1 MDLNRSK
8 IFTLAFIGSALLPLT
23 AKAQSGFGQRA
34 TVGIFGGLTIP
45 KGDFSTET
53 KTGAHAG
60 ALAKMRLYQMLD
72 LRVDG
77 AWNKFGEKKIP
88 QAEGVNA
95 TVESYAKVIFGT
107 ANLVL
112 NMGPDSSSYPG
123 DNSVSPYL
131 LAGAGGYNLDYGA
144 ECSGQC
150 TGFAPPETKTHFG
163 LNAGFGAN
171 ATFGILKPF
180 IEARYH
186 RISNVDTNNGGSR
199 SMYTVSLGLKLR

>member
-1 MDLNRSK
+1 MHLNRLT
-8 IFTLAFIGSALLPLT
+8 IVTLAFGGLALLPIA

-34 TVGIFGGLTIP
+34 TVGIFGGVTIP
-45 KGDFSTET
+45 RSDFSIET
-53 KTGAHAG
+53 KLGAHAG
-60 ALAKMRLYQMLD
+60 ALAKMRLYRLFD

-77 AWNKFGEKKIP
+77 AWNKFGEKNIP

-107 ANLVL
+107 ANVVL
-112 NMGPDSSSYPG
+112 NLGPDSSSYPG
-123 DNSVSPYL
+123 DNSVSPYIM
-131 LAGAGGYNLDYGA
+131 AGAGGYNVDYGA

-150 TGFAPPETKTHFG
+150 TGFSPPETKTHLG

-186 RISNVDTNNGGSR
+186 RISKVADDGTSR
-199 SMYTVSLGLKLR
+199 SMYTISVGLKLR